1 MPVVAVPLAFRC
13 NTGEVSLCIC
23 LSAGPGEC
31 TRLAQEQS
39 CSALLVPAEGQPDL
53 SLSFSGGCH
62 GDNRHP
68 ADLHF
73 INSPSVQS
81 ALHPGSKVKSPIT
94 LQAKQ
99 ACCRIKTNT
108 DATAVWPR
116 HYCHCHIQCSDPRYC
131 IQYLWVHLF
140 VAGKITFVRHKVGR
154 FSSANGS
161 FV

>member
-1 MPVVAVPLAFRC
+1 MYVLV
-13 NTGEVSLCIC
+13 C
-23 LSAGPGEC
+23 LSACPGEC

-39 CSALLVPAEGQPDL
+39 CFALLVPAEGQPDL

-94 LQAKQ
+94 LRAKQ

-108 DATAVWPR
+108 DATAVWPQRCR
-116 HYCHCHIQCSDPRYC
+116 HRHIRRSGPRYRV
-131 IQYLWVHLF
+131 QYLPSYLWLVKLHL
-140 VAGKITFVRHKVGR
+140 
-154 FSSANGS
+154 
-161 FV
+161 